1 MRYLLIIYALF
12 ILAFDFYSDGSQVWT
27 VVYYTVQYVF
37 AGSVALYFVFRG
49 RQSVIPF
56 VLVAAFFYTM
66 AIFELSML
74 RFDQSEYFYH
84 ITEPKAQLSC
94 GIVFIII
101 ALLLII
107 LRKKLK

>member
-1 MRYLLIIYALF
+1 MKYLLIIYALF
-12 ILAFDFYSDGSQVWT
+12 ILAFDFYSNGSQVWN

-37 AGSVALYFVFRG
+37 AGSVGLYFVFND
-49 RQSVIPF
+49 RQSLIPF
-56 VLVAAFFYTM
+56 ALVAAFFYTM
-66 AIFELSML
+66 AIFELTML
-74 RFDQSEYFYH
+74 RFDQTEYFYH
-84 ITEPKAQLSC
+84 ITKPEPLLSC